1 MPRQLIS
8 KKCWKPLQGKGISQK
23 SAHLINL
30 TSALTVY
37 TRTLRRPKKCTLFF
51 QSPRFYIVVIVSQ
64 RRNLALICYGRKDI
78 EDDFKRI
85 TKRFLNV
92 KLKHIWHMR
101 CSTLH
106 RYFILHENLFFMN
119 SICSKWF
126 LLRSCTV
133 VVFICF
139 GVNCPDFGLNG
150 IKTGDILLCFN
161 PWMLELLP
169 FIACW
174 WCLKSKCHSIDSC
187 SPFLITFFTICY
199 FPVVVDLWDVF
210 TLTTWNAENNILHN
224 VIQFIP
230 FVTYPLFTFLLPC
243 FWLGNRPR
251 KFQSWYTCNL
261 SYFKFVAGYIPLSTF
276 SFWNL

>member
-1 MPRQLIS
+1 MYLFFFAPISVHQIHVLTGFNASKKKKICFSKIWRWTPAHSILHQFDNRDSKGTLCVISGPSIVLMPRQLIS

-139 GVNCPDFGLNG
+139 GVVL
-150 IKTGDILLCFN
+150 ILV
-161 PWMLELLP
+161 WM
-169 FIACW
+169 
-174 WCLKSKCHSIDSC
+174 
-187 SPFLITFFTICY
+187 
-199 FPVVVDLWDVF
+199 V
-210 TLTTWNAENNILHN
+210 
-224 VIQFIP
+224 
-230 FVTYPLFTFLLPC
+230 
-243 FWLGNRPR
+243 
-251 KFQSWYTCNL
+251 
-261 SYFKFVAGYIPLSTF
+261 
-276 SFWNL
+276 

>member
-1 MPRQLIS
+1 MLQKKKICFSKIWRWTPAHSILHQFDNRDSKGTLCVISGPSIVLMPRQLIS

-106 RYFILHENLFFMN
+106 RYFILHENLF
-119 SICSKWF
+119 SWT
-126 LLRSCTV
+126 LYA
-133 VVFICF
+133 
-139 GVNCPDFGLNG
+139 VNDSSYNPVL
-150 IKTGDILLCFN
+150 LLCSFVLVLS
-161 PWMLELLP
+161 WFWSEWYKD
-169 FIACW
+169 W
-174 WCLKSKCHSIDSC
+174 WHS
-187 SPFLITFFTICY
+187 L
-199 FPVVVDLWDVF
+199 VL
-210 TLTTWNAENNILHN
+210 
-224 VIQFIP
+224 
-230 FVTYPLFTFLLPC
+230 
-243 FWLGNRPR
+243 
-251 KFQSWYTCNL
+251 
-261 SYFKFVAGYIPLSTF
+261 
-276 SFWNL
+276 